1 MITIAIPCDVLNSMK
16 IPRSDQE
23 HVLKLELALALYQR
37 GILAMGPARR
47 LADISKREFLGEL
60 GKRKIERHY
69 TVDELVEDVA
79 FAKGVQSHGHGYNR
93 HSAKSKVRRRDS
105 FAQT

>member
-1 MITIAIPCDVLNSMK
+1 MTTIAIPSDILNSMK

-23 HVLKLELALALYQR
+23 QVLKLELALALYQR

-47 LADISKREFLGEL
+47 LAGTSKREFLDEL

-69 TVDELVEDVA
+69 TMEELEEDVA
-79 FAKGVQSHGHGYNR
+79 FAKENI
-93 HSAKSKVRRRDS
+93 
-105 FAQT
+105 FNF